1 MSCLIW
7 QVRGR
12 AGGLSRRVRC
22 AVAPVCFCRAQ
33 FSHLGVLFGGEP
45 GDCPD
50 HGGLGVSLAARAGH
64 AQGRDA
70 QLHSLSPIAPPP
82 HRLAAPSCVLTS
94 FPWMAVDLRESLVVP
109 TPAPPARLL
118 VVTPPSP
125 LSSTPFLPSTPSC
138 LDPWTGK
145 DATNEFDDVGHSADA
160 VEQLRHL
167 RIGSVLATA
176 APTGPAG
183 GTAAGAATASAPAAG
198 WAAVPA
204 VAGTGGSAVADP
216 VAAAAAA
223 GKDGAAA
230 AASAA
235 AAVAANGGKAAVG
248 SGAVAKGGVAPS
260 RAGDA
265 MRALAATL
273 AALAAV
279 TAVMAARRYV
289 ATLYWQ
295 RKG

>member
-1 MSCLIW
+1 MSP
-7 QVRGR
+7 
-12 AGGLSRRVRC
+12 SERRV
-22 AVAPVCFCRAQ
+22 VAAWPPGKSLS
-33 FSHLGVLFGGEP
+33 SHWATHALCTPRPTTQALTHPALPPKRFRPPLLRPTPLWRPAPLDDRPRSLRTMDAPAAEASADTLFDMAEVAKHATARDCWLVISGGVYDVTSYLSEHPGGE
-45 GDCPD
+45 DVMLD
-50 HGGLGVSLAARAGH
+50 
-64 AQGRDA
+64 
-70 QLHSLSPIAPPP
+70 
-82 HRLAAPSCVLTS
+82 
-94 FPWMAVDLRESLVVP
+94 MA
-109 TPAPPARLL
+109 
-118 VVTPPSP
+118 
-125 LSSTPFLPSTPSC
+125 
-138 LDPWTGK
+138 GK

-204 VAGTGGSAVADP
+204 VAGTDGSAVADP

-235 AAVAANGGKAAVG
+235 AAAAANGGKAAVG